1 MPRADSSNQ
10 PFPALP
16 MLNLV
21 LRSLGLLL
29 ALASSAMPAF
39 AAEIEVDSLAAL
51 ARETAQSGREIRLKP
66 GVYRMSDY
74 LTEAVLA
81 EIHAARKGLPG
92 RPPVPMFVFR
102 GDDNRVSFDGTV
114 IEIDTALYKK
124 LPGGYVRCLIVEGKD
139 NTLSGLSLRHVG
151 ANQGSGG
158 NTLSLAG
165 ERTTL
170 EDATLHVY
178 GSFPYG
184 YGDLLGKGGPNLVP
198 IRKQSGIQ
206 VLGSGSV
213 LRRCRVFSRAFGH
226 CFYIQQGGDI
236 RLEDC
241 YAEGVMRSTDDMLR
255 DTSGPAFDLGFRSV
269 YPNRDGRH
277 IITPGYM
284 KSLVEDGFRTY
295 GNAGR
300 VTLLNCTAIN
310 TRAGFEIGV
319 RDESPQKS
327 VLENCVARGC
337 ERGFLIGS
345 QTIVRRSRG
354 DIAHGP
360 LLYLRGGHDSDVDL
374 ELVGDG
380 PRSLV
385 HAVATIAG
393 ENHRVRLSAQLG
405 ERAIPAIPILFGF
418 GMPEHAEMASPIKPA
433 PARGVSLVNEIAAA
447 PVICGDTLV
456 DARLETAGR
465 RVEEAALLASPGS
478 WGLPANGIA
487 NGPTP

>member
-1 MPRADSSNQ
+1 
-10 PFPALP
+10 
-16 MLNLV
+16 MLRFAI
-21 LRSLGLLL
+21 RSLTLLL
-29 ALASSAMPAF
+29 ALATSATLSL

-66 GVYRMSDY
+66 GVYRMADY

-81 EIHAARKGLPG
+81 EIRAARKGLPG

-102 GDDNRVSFDGTV
+102 GDDNRIAFDGAV

-124 LPGGYVRCLIVEGKD
+124 LPGGYVRCLIVAGKG
-139 NTLSGLSLRHVG
+139 NTLSGLSLRHTG

-184 YGDLLGKGGPNLVP
+184 YGDLLGKGGPNLVS
-198 IRKQSGIQ
+198 IQKQSGVQ

-213 LRRCRVFSRAFGH
+213 LRRCRVFSRALGH
-226 CFYIQQGGDI
+226 CFYIQEGGDI

-241 YAEGVMRSTDDMLR
+241 YAEGVMRATVDMLR
-255 DTSGPAFDLGFRSV
+255 DTSGPAVDLGFKSV

-337 ERGFLIGS
+337 ERGYLIGS

-354 DIAHGP
+354 DITHGP
-360 LLYLRGGHDSDVDL
+360 LLYLRGGHDSEVEL

-380 PRSLV
+380 PVSLV
-385 HAVATIAG
+385 HALATIAG

-405 ERAIPAIPILFGF
+405 ERAIPAIPIMLGF

-433 PARGVSLVNEIAAA
+433 TTRGVTLINEIAAA
-447 PVICGDTLV
+447 PVISSDTLV
-456 DARLETAGR
+456 DSKLENSGR
-465 RVEEAALLASPGS
+465 SLSDAALLASPGS

-487 NGPTP
+487 PGGAAAPAKAK